1 MTGGV
6 EFLEACGFEKIEG
19 DEFLTLPKEKVDLA
33 VINSAGTELTS
44 AINNPFFGV
53 L

>member
-33 VINSAGTELTS
+33 VINSAGAELTS